1 MRQKQAEFTYM
12 RGIAILLIVAG
23 HSVYN
28 SGEGF
33 PLMLENLVRGGTA
46 LFVFISGY
54 FFHRVFYPRFEY
66 QGFMRSK
73 IRNVLLPFL
82 WVSLAGLML
91 LLVEWYWLQG
101 HAASQLLLDVW
112 YTVRNGYVL
121 FPHWYVPFI
130 MLVFALSPVFLFYIH
145 LSRSWRV
152 TLLLLS
158 MLISILLHRPIG
170 NVNVLQSLL
179 YFTPF
184 YLLGMLYSQEQA
196 VVKRLT
202 VALNI
207 LAWIGLFVSLW
218 VQTNIEG
225 HVGNYHKDAL
235 SYGGIDWQFV
245 QKFCL
250 CILVLKGCEI
260 LARCGEF
267 PWLERVADM
276 SFAIFFLHP
285 IFSMLFA
292 DACKLLH
299 FKLAPGSA
307 LTSIAL
313 SVGIFLLLLY
323 GSIWLADII
332 KKGLG
337 DRSRQWIGW

>member
-1 MRQKQAEFTYM
+1 MRQKQTEFTYM
-12 RGIAILLIVAG
+12 RGMAILLIVAG

-33 PLMLENLVRGGTA
+33 PAMLENLVRGGTA

-66 QGFMRSK
+66 RGFMSNK
-73 IRNVLLPFL
+73 IRNVALPFL
-82 WVSLAGLML
+82 WVSLAGLL
-91 LLVEWYWLQG
+91 LLIAEWYWLKG
-101 HAASQLLLDVW
+101 HSPQAILLDCW

-130 MLVFALSPVFLFYIH
+130 MAVFAISPVFIAYIR
-145 LSRSWRV
+145 LARSWR
-152 TLLLLS
+152 TGLLLLL
-158 MLISILLHRPIG
+158 MVTAMLLHRPIG
-170 NVNVLQSLL
+170 NVNVLQSLV

-184 YLLGMLYSQEQA
+184 YLLGILYSQEEV
-196 VVKRLT
+196 VVKRLS
-202 VALNI
+202 VPLNV
-207 LAWIGLFVSLW
+207 LAWLGLILSLW
-218 VQTNIEG
+218 VQTNIDG
-225 HVGNYHKDAL
+225 HVGNYHKDAWV
-235 SYGGIDWQFV
+235 YGGIDWQFV

-250 CILVLKGCEI
+250 CILVLKGCELLTRI
-260 LARCGEF
+260 GEF

-285 IFSMLFA
+285 IFSMLFG
-292 DACKLLH
+292 DACQLLH

-307 LTSIAL
+307 LTSVAL
-313 SVGIFLLLLY
+313 SIGIFLMLLFFSMWSAM
-323 GSIWLADII
+323 GI

-337 DRSRQWIGW
+337 ERSRQWIGW